1 MRSQRVL
8 NANFLPLFG
17 DAVVVFLLLTD
28 GLCSCCTQF
37 VPRFTYWPTSLHFL
51 ILLLFPAHYTTTC
64 SIFHA
69 LTYFLVSMQIRP
81 FAGDWRL
88 SVDSAHSLSRFFF
101 CLQTDKQTHR
111 QTRSNFSTPTFFCQL
126 VSLNTNESFCFY
138 FSSLSLAFLNAA
150 AHLFCCLYLL
160 LSTLYHGEKVQN
172 SNFILY
178 SFYSVNSKKFTV

>member
-1 MRSQRVL
+1 M

-88 SVDSAHSLSRFFF
+88 SVDSAHSLSRFF
-101 CLQTDKQTHR
+101 LLPADRQTDTQTD
-111 QTRSNFSTPTFFCQL
+111 SLKFF
-126 VSLNTNESFCFY
+126 
-138 FSSLSLAFLNAA
+138 
-150 AHLFCCLYLL
+150 
-160 LSTLYHGEKVQN
+160 N
-172 SNFILY
+172 SNFFLPVGFIEY
-178 SFYSVNSKKFTV
+178 E

>member
-51 ILLLFPAHYTTTC
+51 IPLLFPAHHTTTC

-126 VSLNTNESFCFY
+126 VSLNTNESFCFSLFSSS
-138 FSSLSLAFLNAA
+138 FSSL
-150 AHLFCCLYLL
+150 
-160 LSTLYHGEKVQN
+160 LSTPPPPHIFFAAFTYCFPHSTTERKCKTQ
-172 SNFILY
+172 I
-178 SFYSVNSKKFTV
+178 SFYTRSIL

>member
-1 MRSQRVL
+1 M

-37 VPRFTYWPTSLHFL
+37 VPRFTYWLTSLHFL
-51 ILLLFPAHYTTTC
+51 ILLLFPAHHTTTC

-69 LTYFLVSMQIRP
+69 LAYFLVSMQIRP

-88 SVDSAHSLSRFFF
+88 SVDSAHSLFRFFF

-111 QTRSNFSTPTFFCQL
+111 QTRSNFSTPTLFCQL
-126 VSLNTNESFCFY
+126 VSLNTNESFCFC